1 MNLQVIKSTDGK
13 DEYVLLPIKLYKA
26 LHSEVK
32 EKWMKTK
39 TKEEYVAFDPADYID
54 NPVAL
59 SRIRMGM
66 TQADLAKILK
76 VSQAYISKLE
86 KQDRVSAK
94 MLNKVK
100 QAIVTW
106 GKSSKPN

>member
-1 MNLQVIKSTDGK
+1 M
-13 DEYVLLPIKLYKA
+13 LLPIKFYNA
-26 LHSEVK
+26 LHPEIK
-32 EKWMKTK
+32 EKLMKTK
-39 TKEEYVAFDPADYID
+39 AKEDYVAFDPADYVD
-54 NPVAL
+54 NPIAL

-94 MLNKVK
+94 ILNKVK
-100 QAIVTW
+100 QAVIGW
-106 GKSSKPN
+106 AESARPNK